1 MARTMMPT
9 PPANLA
15 PQMLEEC
22 CWVLRANV
30 VDGRLPRAETKVI
43 TDQLD
48 ALRVKLEDLTTA
60 PTTQL

>member
-1 MARTMMPT
+1 MPREMLPT
-9 PPANLA
+9 PPADLA

-30 VDGRLPRAETKVI
+30 VDGHLPRAETKVI

-48 ALRVKLEDLTTA
+48 SLRLKLEELISTA
-60 PTTQL
+60 HK